1 MCVILS
7 RFWAILLF
15 LYNLC
20 YILPGFWTIL
30 GCSRQFTLRYGQ
42 CAYFFMLPKIAHTQN
57 TYCPTA
63 QKKHQIRCF
72 FDSDCPQ
79 KTILPQKKHTHT
91 HTQKKKIVIL
101 IITQKPVSYFSLR
114 AHTISTYKNS
124 IFIISAPNLPHLLRN
139 CCANLYVFQIF
150 RCAA

>member
-1 MCVILS
+1 MNPGWRELSKNAIKTVNRFVCVILS

-79 KTILPQKKHTHT
+79 KTILPQKNTHTHT
-91 HTQKKKIVIL
+91 HTKNSHPHHHPKTCKL
-101 IITQKPVSYFSLR
+101 FFSTR
-114 AHTISTYKNS
+114 AH
-124 IFIISAPNLPHLLRN
+124 NLN
-139 CCANLYVFQIF
+139 I
-150 RCAA
+150 